1 VYYYVV
7 NPAAG
12 GGRINKIQEE
22 LRETLRDLGI
32 GGEFVK
38 TLGPEDVDKVTKSGL
53 TAGHTTIVAI
63 GGDGTVSEVLRTLA
77 GHEEVAL
84 GIIPLGHSNHLARLL
99 GIPDYKTACQILASR
114 KIEEVDVGRIGNR
127 FFVSSVGIGFEAQAL
142 REGHAL
148 DEDRK
153 TRLKKLPSYLRSI
166 RKFQPATVTLNIDD
180 KFEVK
185 APAFN
190 INISNS
196 RSSSQFSFALSNPQD
211 NRLDIAILSKF
222 SSKEVLGHLPD
233 YLQGQLHFSDD
244 VSLFRA
250 RKVEIASSE
259 PLPVHVDGEVIG
271 STPTKVWVARQKMR
285 LIVGK
290 DRTF

>member
-53 TAGHTTIVAI
+53 AAGHTTIVAI

-77 GHEEVAL
+77 GHEDVAL
-84 GIIPLGHSNHLARLL
+84 GIIPLGNSNHLARLL

-142 REGHAL
+142 QEGHVL
-148 DEDRK
+148 DETRG
-153 TRLKKLPSYLRSI
+153 TRLKRLPSYLSLI
-166 RKFQPATVTLNIDD
+166 RKFQPAEVTLNIDD
-180 KFEVK
+180 KYQVK

-211 NRLDIAILSKF
+211 NRLDVAILSKF
-222 SSKEVLGHLPD
+222 STGQVLGHLPD

-250 RKVEIASSE
+250 KKVEIESNE